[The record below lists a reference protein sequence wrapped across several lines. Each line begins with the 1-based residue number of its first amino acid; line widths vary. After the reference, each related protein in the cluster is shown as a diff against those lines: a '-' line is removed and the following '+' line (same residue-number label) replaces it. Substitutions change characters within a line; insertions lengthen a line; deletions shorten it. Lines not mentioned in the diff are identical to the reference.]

1 VTASA
6 ATTRPARRDIEWHG
20 FLRDYGVY
28 VGVIALILINTA
40 QNPNFLTYFNVR
52 LQLVQVVPVAI
63 VSLGLALVIGTR
75 GIDISLGSVMAVAA
89 ATVAAFLH
97 LGPVPAIAAGLIAGA
112 ILGAINGTLVGRLG
126 IQPIVA
132 TLGMLVAGRGIA
144 LLIAEGR
151 LTEIFDPLLGSLGS
165 GAVPIPLL
173 DAVEPLRSFATGIPF
188 VVIITL
194 VLAGIVA
201 FTVGRTTFGRHILAT
216 GGNPT
221 AARLSGV
228 PVIRTLI
235 VVYVVSAVLAA
246 CAGIIQTAR
255 TGAADPSFLGNLIEL
270 SAISAVVVGGTPFSG
285 GRVRIIGTLAGAL
298 FMQLIETTL
307 IRNNLSDS
315 VARMVAAV
323 IILTAVFIQR
333 EREGR

>member
-1 VTASA
+1 MSTAT
-6 ATTRPARRDIEWHG
+6 ATRGTSRGIEWHR
-20 FLRDYGVY
+20 FLQDYGVY
-28 VGVIALILINTA
+28 IGVAALILFNTV
-40 QNPNFLTYFNVR
+40 QNPNFLTYFNLR

-63 VSLGLALVIGTR
+63 VALGLALVIGTR
-75 GIDISLGSVMAVAA
+75 GIDISLGSIMAVSA
-89 ATVAAFLH
+89 ATVAAALY
-97 LGPVPAIAAGLIAGA
+97 LGPIPAIVAGLLAGCV
-112 ILGAINGTLVGRLG
+112 LGAVNGTLVAHVG

-165 GAVPIPLL
+165 GSVPIPYLEGIEVL
-173 DAVEPLRSFATGIPF
+173 QPFGAGIPF
-188 VVIITL
+188 VVLITL
-194 VLAGIVA
+194 TIAAVLAV
-201 FTVGRTTFGRHILAT
+201 VVSKTTFGRHILAT

-228 PVIRTLI
+228 PVKRTL
-235 VVYVVSAVLAA
+235 VAVYVVSALLAA
-246 CAGIIQTAR
+246 TAGIIQTGR
-255 TGAADPSFLGNLIEL
+255 TGAADPSYLGNLIEL

-285 GRVRIIGTLAGAL
+285 GRIRILGTLAGAL
-298 FMQLIETTL
+298 LMQLIETTL

-333 EREGR
+333 EREGT

>member
-1 VTASA
+1 MSASTA
-6 ATTRPARRDIEWHG
+6 TARRAARGIEWQR
-20 FLRDYGVY
+20 FLQDYGVY
-28 VGVIALILINTA
+28 IGVAALIAINTF
-40 QNPNFLTYFNVR
+40 QNPNFLTYFNLR

-63 VSLGLALVIGTR
+63 VALGLALVIGTR

-89 ATVAAFLH
+89 ATVAAFLP
-97 LGPVPAIAAGLIAGA
+97 LGPLPAIGAGLLAGA
-112 ILGAINGTLVGRLG
+112 VLGAINGTLVARVG

-151 LTEIFDPLLGSLGS
+151 LTEIFDPFFGSIGS
-165 GAVPIPLL
+165 GAVPIPYVDGFEFLS
-173 DAVEPLRSFATGIPF
+173 PFAAGIPF
-188 VVIITL
+188 VVLITL
-194 VLAGIVA
+194 VLAGVIA
-201 FTVGRTTFGRHILAT
+201 FIMGRTTFGRHILAT
-216 GGNPT
+216 GGNPI

-228 PVIRTLI
+228 PVMRTLI
-235 VVYVVSAVLAA
+235 AVYIVSAVLAA
-246 CAGIIQTAR
+246 TAGVIQTAR

-285 GRVRIIGTLAGAL
+285 GRVRILGTLAGAL

-307 IRNNLSDS
+307 IRNDLSDS

-323 IILTAVFIQR
+323 IILAAVFIQR
-333 EREGR
+333 EPEGR

>member
-1 VTASA
+1 MTSVTASA
-6 ATTRPARRDIEWHG
+6 RRAGREIDWQH
-20 FLRDYGVY
+20 FLQDYGVY
-28 VGVIALILINTA
+28 IGVVALIVINTA
-40 QNPNFLTYFNVR
+40 QNPNFVSYFSIR

-75 GIDISLGSVMAVAA
+75 GIDISLGSIMAVSA
-89 ATVAAFLH
+89 ATVAAFLW
-97 LGPVPAIAAGLIAGA
+97 LGPIPAIIAGLIAGA
-112 ILGAINGTLVGRLG
+112 ILGAVNGTLVAHVG

-144 LLIAEGR
+144 LVIAEGK
-151 LTEIFDPLLGSLGS
+151 LTEIFDPLLGSLGAGS
-165 GAVPIPLL
+165 VPIPYLEN
-173 DAVEPLRSFATGIPF
+173 VEALQPFAAGIPF
-188 VVIITL
+188 VLLITL
-194 VLAGIVA
+194 AIAGVIA
-201 FTVGRTTFGRHILAT
+201 FVVGRTTFGRNILAS

-228 PVIRTLI
+228 PVKRTLI
-235 VVYVVSAVLAA
+235 AVYVVSAVLAA
-246 CAGIIQTAR
+246 TAGIIQTAR

-285 GRVRIIGTLAGAL
+285 GRVRILGTLAGAV
-298 FMQLIETTL
+298 FMQLIEATL

-333 EREGR
+333 ERER

>member
-1 VTASA
+1 MTASTTA
-6 ATTRPARRDIEWHG
+6 ARGARRDIDWQR
-20 FLRDYGVY
+20 FLQDYGVY
-28 VGVIALILINTA
+28 IGVIALIVVNTL
-40 QNPNFLTYFNVR
+40 QNPNFVTYLNLR

-75 GIDISLGSVMAVAA
+75 GIDISLGSLMAVSA

-97 LGPVPAIAAGLIAGA
+97 LGPIPAILAALLSCAA
-112 ILGAINGTLVGRLG
+112 LGAVNGTLVARVG

-132 TLGMLVAGRGIA
+132 TLGMLVAARGVA
-144 LLIAEGR
+144 LLIAEGK
-151 LTEIFDPLLGSLGS
+151 LTEIFDPFLGSLGS
-165 GAVPIPLL
+165 GAIPIPYL
-173 DAVEPLRSFATGIPF
+173 DAVEALRPFGAGIPF
-188 VVIITL
+188 VIVLTL
-194 VLAGIVA
+194 LIAGAIA
-201 FTVGRTTFGRHILAT
+201 FVVGRTTFGRHVLAS

-228 PVIRTLI
+228 PVARTLI
-235 VVYVVSAVLAA
+235 SVYVLSAVLAA
-246 CAGIIQTAR
+246 TAGIIQTAR

-285 GRVRIIGTLAGAL
+285 GRVRIMGTLAGAL

-315 VARMVAAV
+315 IARMVAAV

-333 EREGR
+333 EREDR

>member
-1 VTASA
+1 MTAST
-6 ATTRPARRDIEWHG
+6 ATTRPARRDIEWQA

-28 VGVIALILINTA
+28 VGVVALILINTA
-40 QNPNFLTYFNVR
+40 QNPNFLAYINIR

-75 GIDISLGSVMAVAA
+75 GIDISLGSVMAVSA
-89 ATVAAFLH
+89 ATVAVVLP
-97 LGPVPAIAAGLIAGA
+97 LGPIPAIAAGLLAGA
-112 ILGAINGTLVGRLG
+112 ILGAINGTLVGRVG

-151 LTEIFDPLLGSLGS
+151 LTEIFDPVLGSLGS
-165 GAVPIPLL
+165 GAVPIPFL
-173 DAVEPLRSFATGIPF
+173 DSVEPLRPFATGIPF

-194 VLAGIVA
+194 VLAGVVA
-201 FTVGRTTFGRHILAT
+201 FIVGRTTFGRHILAT

-221 AARLSGV
+221 AARLSGI
-228 PVIRTLI
+228 PVVRTLI
-235 VVYVVSAVLAA
+235 AVYIVSAVLAA
-246 CAGIIQTAR
+246 GAGIIQTAR

-285 GRVRIIGTLAGAL
+285 GRVRIVGTLAGAL

-323 IILTAVFIQR
+323 IILAAVFIQR
-333 EREGR
+333 DREGR